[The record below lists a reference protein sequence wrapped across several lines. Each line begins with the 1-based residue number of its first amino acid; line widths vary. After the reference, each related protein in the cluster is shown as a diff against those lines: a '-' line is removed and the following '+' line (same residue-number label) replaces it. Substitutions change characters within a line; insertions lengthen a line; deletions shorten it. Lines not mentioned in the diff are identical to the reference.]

1 MKLAVI
7 EMIKTIN
14 DQLLKSVLWAKKT
27 LPPPEWAK
35 KTLPNKPGDQDMLP
49 ELKQGKGIFFLFSGR
64 PQTKVKQNFLF
75 SYTTALLTP
84 SFSDELNDPP

>member
-49 ELKQGKGIFFLFSGR
+49 ELKQGKGIISFLAVVHKR
-64 PQTKVKQNFLF
+64 K
-75 SYTTALLTP
+75 
-84 SFSDELNDPP
+84 